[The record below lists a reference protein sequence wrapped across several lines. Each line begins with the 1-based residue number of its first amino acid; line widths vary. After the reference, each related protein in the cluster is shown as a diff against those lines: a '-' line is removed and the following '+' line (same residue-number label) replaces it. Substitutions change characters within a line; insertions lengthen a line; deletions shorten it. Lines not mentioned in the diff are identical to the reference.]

1 MRRTIA
7 VSFERPCCRRFF
19 IGLVYWSRRHH
30 HTSPI
35 LAPCFPFLFPTMFFL
50 LSSFFSVPYSFPY
63 SFPFSLFLY
72 SVPRHDASKRDDNRL
87 YFCLR

>member
-19 IGLVYWSRRHH
+19 IGLVYWSHRHH
-30 HTSPI
+30 THVLHIGTV
-35 LAPCFPFLFPTMFFL
+35 FLFSFPTVSFL
-50 LSSFFSVPYSFPY
+50 LSSFFSFPYFFPY
-63 SFPFSLFLY
+63 SFPFPFLY